1 MDKQKLFHNLVQ
13 LAGVD
18 GKFTE
23 EEVQLLVRKA
33 ELWGIPSGEFE
44 TALAALGGSEISLN
58 IPADKLDRVELLKQ
72 MILMIAIDGEL
83 AEIEKS
89 LCASAAM
96 RMGFSAEEF
105 AAIVD
110 SMIDLQS

>member
-23 EEVQLLVRKA
+23 EEIQLLVRKA
-33 ELWGIPSGEFE
+33 ELWEIPSGEFE
-44 TALAALGGSEISLN
+44 TALAALDTGEISLN
-58 IPADKLDRVELLKQ
+58 IPAGESDRVELLKQ
-72 MILMIAIDGEL
+72 MILMMAIDGEL

-89 LCASAAM
+89 LCATAAAT
-96 RMGFSAEEF
+96 MGFSAEKF
-105 AAIVD
+105 AAILD
-110 SMIDLQS
+110 SMIGFGT

>member
-1 MDKQKLFHNLVQ
+1 
-13 LAGVD
+13 
-18 GKFTE
+18 
-23 EEVQLLVRKA
+23 
-33 ELWGIPSGEFE
+33 
-44 TALAALGGSEISLN
+44 
-58 IPADKLDRVELLKQ
+58 
-72 MILMIAIDGEL
+72 MIAIDGEL

-96 RMGFSAEEF
+96 QMGFSAEEF